1 MTGKRA
7 ADQGSTCPFERVY
20 PAMPQNILI
29 LTTIVWILGFFIGQF
44 QPIPEA
50 AAQQA
55 KESSPELYQ
64 KIYTGWKFWHVY
76 CYRCHGVDA
85 LGSFLA
91 PNLRESVKV
100 LTDEEFFKTV
110 KEGRVPK
117 GMPAWATLLD
127 DEKIR
132 DVYLYVRARS
142 EGILPPGRPDETQ
155 WDIPKNWPQGH
166 VATKTSG
173 AAGIAPAPET
183 PAVKGD
189 PAAGEKIFFDTQIL
203 GAEACANCHIA
214 KEKGGEV
221 GPVLSKIGRRSPD
234 YIRESILKPSAVIVS
249 GFETT
254 VITTKDGRNITGI
267 KKAED
272 DSSVELATADG
283 KLQAIPKGEIQQ
295 TIISKTSL
303 MPNNY
308 SELLNEQQLN
318 DLLAYLL
325 TLR

>member
-1 MTGKRA
+1 MTGKQA
-7 ADQGSTCPFERVY
+7 VDQDSIGSLEKVSQRRLRKV
-20 PAMPQNILI
+20 LI
-29 LTTIVWILGFFIGQF
+29 LVTVTWILGFFINSFSLQ
-44 QPIPEA
+44 EA
-50 AAQQA
+50 VAQQA

-110 KEGRVPK
+110 KEGRVQK

-132 DVYLYVRARS
+132 DIYLYVRARS
-142 EGILPPGRPDETQ
+142 EGILPPGRPNETQ

-166 VATKTSG
+166 VVTKTSG
-173 AAGIAPAPET
+173 AVGASPVPET
-183 PAVKGD
+183 SPMKGD
-189 PAAGEKIFFDTQIL
+189 PVAGEKIFFDSQIL
-203 GAEACANCHIA
+203 GANTCANCHIA

-254 VITTKDGRNITGI
+254 VITTKNGQNITGI

-272 DSSVELATADG
+272 DASVQIATSDG
-283 KLQAIPKGEIQQ
+283 KLQTIPKGEIQQ
-295 TIISKTSL
+295 TILSKTSL

>member
-7 ADQGSTCPFERVY
+7 ADQGSTCPFERIC
-20 PAMPQNILI
+20 PGIPRNILI
-29 LTTIVWILGFFIGQF
+29 LTTIAWILGFLIGQF

-110 KEGRVPK
+110 KEGRIDK

-155 WDIPKNWPQGH
+155 WDVPKNWPQGH

-183 PAVKGD
+183 LSVKGD

-214 KEKGGEV
+214 KEKGSEV

-234 YIRESILKPSAVIVS
+234 YIRESILKPSTVIVS

-295 TIISKTSL
+295 TITSKTSL